1 MLSAIGTLSLGI
13 ARCFKAG
20 GVIINEHT
28 LDREQTR
35 RHVDTLGRWF
45 DFIHLNELPARLNRR
60 NGKPFCLL
68 TFDDGK
74 RSNATIV
81 APELER
87 LGVPAV
93 FLVVTSYLSGQT
105 PLWFDRYWAL
115 SAKLGAEPFGL
126 HMQLIKQIPYDLL
139 VDRLQRACVQSGV
152 EADLNNDDVRPMT
165 WDEARN
171 LHRRGFSIGA
181 HGDTHAIMTR
191 VARPAA
197 FQNIAKSIARVSE
210 EMGAPCTSFAFPNG
224 NYTPELAQHAI
235 HCGAKMVMTTEP
247 MWVDKTFP
255 LWRLP
260 RVQLFRTDSRGK
272 MELKIATA
280 APGWLRSN
288 PDGTGRLYRK
298 MHRLPREFPGAA
310 SSATSFYSPTQRNT
324 MDVSV
329 DNNNADLKIN
339 PF

>member
-1 MLSAIGTLSLGI
+1 MLSAIGTLSLGF

-20 GVIINEHT
+20 GVIVNEHT

-45 DFIHLNELPARLNRR
+45 DFIHLNELPARLNQR

-74 RSNATIV
+74 RSNATVV
-81 APELER
+81 APELQR

-93 FLVVTSYLSGQT
+93 FFVVTSSLAGGT
-105 PLWFDRYWAL
+105 PFWFERYWAL
-115 SAKLGAEPFGL
+115 RAKVGTLPREL
-126 HMQLIKQIPYDLL
+126 RMDVLKQLPYDLL
-139 VDRLQRACVQSGV
+139 TARIERACLQHGV
-152 EADLNNDDVRPMT
+152 EADLSNDDVRTMS
-165 WDEARN
+165 WDEARS
-171 LHRRGFSIGA
+171 LHRQGFSIGA
-181 HGDTHAIMTR
+181 HGDIHAILTR
-191 VARPAA
+191 ETTAA
-197 FQNIAKSIARVSE
+197 ALENIARSIARVSE
-210 EMGAPCTSFAFPNG
+210 EIGAPCPAFAFPNG

-235 HCGAKMVMTTEP
+235 RCGAKMVMTTEP
-247 MWVDKTFP
+247 MWADKTFP

-298 MHRLPREFPGAA
+298 MHRLAHEIPDGSNPTTRRVLGA
-310 SSATSFYSPTQRNT
+310 S
-324 MDVSV
+324 
-329 DNNNADLKIN
+329 
-339 PF
+339 

>member
-1 MLSAIGTLSLGI
+1 VLSTIGALSLGF

-20 GVIINEHT
+20 GIIVNEHT
-28 LDREQTR
+28 LDLEQTR
-35 RHVDTLGRWF
+35 RHVVTLGRWF

-60 NGKPFCLL
+60 SGKPFCLL

-74 RSNATIV
+74 RSNATVV

-93 FLVVTSYLSGQT
+93 FFVVTSYLSGQT

-115 SAKLGAEPFGL
+115 RARLGAEPFGL
-126 HMQLIKQIPYDLL
+126 PMQVIKQIPYDSL
-139 VDRLQRACVQSGV
+139 VDRLERACAQSGV
-152 EADLNNDDVRPMT
+152 EADLSNDDVRPMT

-171 LHRRGFSIGA
+171 LHQRGFSIGA
-181 HGDTHAIMTR
+181 HGDTHAVLTR
-191 VARPAA
+191 VARLAA

-210 EMGAPCTSFAFPNG
+210 EIGAPCTSFAFPNG
-224 NYTPELAQHAI
+224 NYTPELAQHAVR
-235 HCGAKMVMTTEP
+235 CGTKMVMTTEP
-247 MWVDKTFP
+247 TWVDKTFP

-260 RVQLFRTDSRGK
+260 RIQLFRTDSRGK

-298 MHRLPREFPGAA
+298 LHRLTREIPGTATPATSRRSPSQQNIMDVGAA
-310 SSATSFYSPTQRNT
+310 GR
-324 MDVSV
+324 
-329 DNNNADLKIN
+329 KH
-339 PF
+339 